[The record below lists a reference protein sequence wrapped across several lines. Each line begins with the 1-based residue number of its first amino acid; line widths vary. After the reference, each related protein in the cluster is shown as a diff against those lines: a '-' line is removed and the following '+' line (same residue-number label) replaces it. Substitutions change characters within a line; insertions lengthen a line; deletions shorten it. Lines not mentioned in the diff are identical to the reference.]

1 MLDAAALPQWLLAL
15 LAALA
20 LALGAW
26 LALRAR
32 RSWKRW
38 LLLRRMRRA
47 RNSERGARAWLE
59 ANGFR
64 ILEEQSTRAAQF
76 VVDGTTQ
83 PFIVRADYL
92 VERDGVRAVVEVK
105 TGAVA
110 DPANR
115 ATRRQVLEYA
125 WVYDVDAVYLFDAD
139 AGRLLA
145 IRVPSAGPAQ
155 TATRG
160 RRSWL
165 PVVIALAAGL
175 ALGLTAAFYWYR

>member
-1 MLDAAALPQWLLAL
+1 M
-15 LAALA
+15 
-20 LALGAW
+20 
-26 LALRAR
+26 RHAR
-32 RSWKRW
+32 H
-38 LLLRRMRRA
+38 
-47 RNSERGARAWLE
+47 SERSARAWLE

-64 ILEEQSTRAAQF
+64 ILEEQATRTAELI
-76 VVDGTTQ
+76 VNGTAQ

-92 VERDGVRAVVEVK
+92 VARDGVRAVVEVK

-139 AGRLLA
+139 DERLIE
-145 IRVPSAGPAQ
+145 IRVPSSAHAQ
-155 TATRG
+155 EAATETL
-160 RRSWL
+160 RSWL
-165 PVVIALAAGL
+165 PVSAALVAGL